1 MELRKHQIKAIVQ
14 IRETIRQ
21 GTRSMILAAPCAF
34 GKTITAAH
42 ILKSAQDKG
51 NRAIFIADRIK
62 LVDQTENAFEGF
74 GIDYGVQMSNH
85 YKTNEEKLI
94 QLASVQ
100 TLTRRMRDTFDYD
113 LAIVDEAHTNY
124 ETIKKAM
131 KLNPKCIFIGMT
143 ATPYSKGLGIYYKKL
158 IVPITTKELL
168 QQGFL
173 TPIQYYGGTS
183 VDLTNIKRRAL
194 ATGGTDYDPIELSAR
209 IEKDKDKLS
218 GDIVKNYIAHGEG
231 KMAIAFSPSI
241 NHSKYLAELFNQ
253 NGISA
258 AHIDGY
264 MDNSERK
271 KLYAL
276 HQSHE
281 IQVLCCSRLLGV
293 GYDNPEAT
301 VIIDCYPSSSPYP
314 IVYQQRIGRITRL
327 HENKPYAIYLDHAGN
342 VSRYGFYEDLIP
354 NALHCKESY
363 KDKKLVKKTKK
374 EQKPNV
380 CPECAKIFVGIKC
393 ECGYTIDM
401 KRAIRTDKAMLK
413 KLNQA
418 ERNNIL
424 ESIETKARWYNQLK
438 LLESIRGYKKGFA
451 EQIYKRKFSVYPNDV
466 PRHIEVTVD
475 PDVMNYVKSCLIAR
489 AKYRASD

>member
-1 MELRKHQIKAIVQ
+1 MELRKHQIKAIDQ

-100 TLTRRMRDTFDYD
+100 TLTRRMEDTFDYD

-143 ATPYSKGLGIYYKKL
+143 ATPYSKGLGLYYKQL
-158 IVPITTKELL
+158 IVPITTRELL
-168 QQGFL
+168 DAGYL

-183 VDLTNIKRRAL
+183 VDLSNIKRRAL
-194 ATGGTDYDPIELSAR
+194 ATGGSDYDPIELSTR

-241 NHSKYLAELFNQ
+241 NHSKYLAELFIH
-253 NGISA
+253 NGIPA

-276 HQSHE
+276 HESHE

-301 VIIDCYPSSSPYP
+301 VLIDCFPTKST
-314 IVYQQRIGRITRL
+314 IVYQQRLGRITRL
-327 HENKPYAIYLDHAGN
+327 HENKPHAIYLDHAGN
-342 VSRYGFYEDLIP
+342 TQQFGFYEDLVP
-354 NALHCKESY
+354 YQLHNKETY
-363 KDKKLVKKTKK
+363 NEKKLVKRDKK
-374 EQKPNV
+374 ENKPNV
-380 CPECAKIFVGIKC
+380 CPECSQIFEGIKC

-401 KRAIRTDKAMLK
+401 KRAIRTDKTMLK

-451 EQIYKRKFSVYPNDV
+451 EKVYRRKFSVYPNDV
-466 PRHIEVTVD
+466 PRHIEVKID
-475 PDVMNYVKSCLIAR
+475 PDVQNYVRSCLIAFS
-489 AKYRASD
+489 KYNISP

>member
-1 MELRKHQIKAIVQ
+1 MELRKHQTEAIEQ
-14 IRETIRQ
+14 IRQTIRQ
-21 GTRSMILAAPCAF
+21 GIKSMILAAPCAF

-62 LVDQTENAFEGF
+62 LVDQTENAFRAF

-85 YKTNEEKLI
+85 YLTNEEKLI

-100 TLTRRMRDTFDYD
+100 TLSRRIGESFDYD

-124 ETIKKAM
+124 EVIKKAM

-168 QQGFL
+168 QKGFL
-173 TPIQYYGGTS
+173 TPIQYYGGKS

-194 ATGGTDYDPIELSAR
+194 STGGTDYDPIELSAR
-209 IEKDKDKLS
+209 IEKDKGKLS
-218 GDIVKNYIAHGEG
+218 GDIVKNYLAHGEG
-231 KMAIAFSPSI
+231 KLAIAFSPSI
-241 NHSKYLAELFNQ
+241 NHSKYLAELFNS

-264 MDNSERK
+264 METKERN
-271 KLYAL
+271 KLYEQ
-276 HQSHE
+276 HKNE
-281 IQVLCCSRLLGV
+281 DIQILCCSRLLGV
-293 GYDNPEAT
+293 GFDSARTT
-301 VIIDCYPSSSPYP
+301 VLIDCYSTSSE
-314 IVYQQRIGRITRL
+314 IVYHQRLGRITRL
-327 HENKPYAIYLDHAGN
+327 HDDKPHAIYLDHAGN
-342 VSRYGFYEDLIP
+342 VSRFGFYEDTRP
-354 NALHCKESY
+354 DKLHTRESY
-363 KDKKLVKKTKK
+363 SEKRLVKREKK
-374 EQKPNV
+374 EKHHNV
-380 CPECAKIFVGIKC
+380 CPECQRIFIGIKC
-393 ECGYTIDM
+393 ECGYTINM
-401 KRAIRTDKAMLK
+401 NRAIKTDKTMLK

-418 ERNNIL
+418 QRNNIL
-424 ESIETKARWYNQLK
+424 ESINTKARWYNQLK

-451 EQIYKRKFSVYPNDV
+451 EQIYKRKFSVYPNDI

-475 PDVMNYVKSCLIAR
+475 PDVMNYVTSCFIAR
-489 AKYRASD
+489 AKHR